1 MEAKVWKE
9 QHSPQSPLAYIPA
22 TRAEDERLKFE
33 ESVNAFTGMNEVERS
48 SFYRIAKQ
56 SDFLRETLKEVERV
70 SILDVGPAHF
80 QEATVFFA
88 LAKNAGVQEIDIT
101 YVDIQPRESLRVE
114 TGLGIN
120 ILKQPIQP
128 PKEDGEA
135 FEFTDGQY
143 RPTADILDSVAR
155 SIGDERN
162 HFDSTV
168 EQYVANFQEESD
180 YHLVACN
187 NVLQYL
193 GRGQVKYDNPFDSM
207 GGDFKTFSAVV
218 AAVAEKVSHGGALFI
233 AVNKDKKLLG
243 ILGEYTN
250 FREIFECR
258 DEKAGIYV
266 RISPERL
273 VMN

>member
-1 MEAKVWKE
+1 MEAEVWTEK
-9 QHSPQSPLAYIPA
+9 HSPQSPLAYIPVTSA
-22 TRAEDERLKFE
+22 GDERLKFE
-33 ESVNAFTGMNEVERS
+33 ESVNALTGMNEVERS

-56 SDFLRETLKEVERV
+56 SDFLRETLKEIERV

-88 LAKNAGVQEIDIT
+88 LAKIAEVRETDIT

-114 TGLGIN
+114 TCLGIN

-128 PKEDGEA
+128 PKEDREA
-135 FEFTDGQY
+135 FEFIDGQY
-143 RPTADILDSVAR
+143 RPATDILDSVAR
-155 SIGDERN
+155 SIEAEHN
-162 HFDSTV
+162 HFNSTV
-168 EQYVANFQEESD
+168 EEYVTNSQEEGD
-180 YHLVACN
+180 YLLVACN

-193 GRGQVKYDNPFDSM
+193 GRGFIKYDNPFDSM
-207 GGDFKTFSAVV
+207 SGDFKTFSAVV
-218 AAVAEKVSHGGALFI
+218 CAVAEKVSHGGTLFI
-233 AVNKDKKLLG
+233 AVNKDKRLLG
-243 ILGEYTN
+243 ILEEYTN